1 MSDALPK
8 ATNSAVR
15 DDAGRLLPG
24 HGMGRPKGS
33 VSKDA
38 AAIRQAVRDRG
49 PAAWAALDKAL
60 AEGSWKAI
68 SWCLDRL
75 VPAERV
81 PPIGSTDPAD
91 LAEAISNGDV
101 TPSEAA
107 KLAVAFRAV
116 AEADQLKQ
124 LFARLDEVER
134 LLQQGAHKR

>member
-1 MSDALPK
+1 M
-8 ATNSAVR
+8 T
-15 DDAGRLLPG
+15 AGRLLPG
-24 HGMGRPKGS
+24 HGMGRPKGA

-38 AAIRQAVRDRG
+38 AVIRQAVRDRG

-60 AEGSWKAI
+60 SEGSWKAI
-68 SWCLDRL
+68 SWVLDRV
-75 VPAERV
+75 VPAERA
-81 PPIGSTDPAD
+81 PPITSTDPSD
-91 LAEAISNGDV
+91 LAQAIVDGDV

-107 KLAVAFRAV
+107 KLAAAFRQV